1 MSKNNIKIYD
11 STLRDGAQT
20 KGINFSLDDKKKILN
35 TLDELRVDYVEG
47 GWPGA
52 NPTDDIFFKSL
63 PKLKFSKVVAFG
75 MMRKHKVKVKNDIG
89 LKSILNSGVG
99 YACLVG
105 KSWDFNVKNAL
116 KVGLEDNLE
125 MIGDTIYYASKR
137 LDEVMFDAEHFF
149 DGFKSNPDYSL
160 DSIKIAYESGA
171 KWIILCDTNG
181 GTLPY
186 EVKEIVSKVKKIIP
200 VEKIGVHFHNDTDNA
215 TSNSIESIRSG
226 VCQVQGTFNGLG
238 ERCGNA
244 NLVNIVSNLVL
255 KMNFNCSL
263 KKNLKK
269 LTSVSRFIDETL
281 NRQSARN
288 LPFVGSAA
296 FAHKGGLHISAV
308 EKDPRCY
315 EHINPSEVGNER
327 TLVISNQSGKSNIL
341 NKLKKYKIS
350 TNNNEDEIVS
360 FLNLTKKQEFLG
372 YAYDGAEASFELLA
386 RRKFQKLKEFYSLA
400 SFKVSDEKRL
410 NESGNFKPFSEARVK
425 IFVGKKEFYSASEG
439 NGPIHALDNALRK
452 ALIKFYPKLKELNLI
467 DYKVRILTP
476 EDGTKALVRVRIES
490 SNKNQ
495 TWSTIGVSHNVI
507 DASYIAL
514 HDSITYHLLKMK

>member
-1 MSKNNIKIYD
+1 MI
-11 STLRDGAQT
+11 
-20 KGINFSLDDKKKILN
+20 FSLN
-35 TLDELRVDYVEG
+35 
-47 GWPGA
+47 
-52 NPTDDIFFKSL
+52 L

-75 MMRKHKVKVKNDIG
+75 MMRKHKVNVKDDIG

-99 YACLVG
+99 CACLVG

-116 KVGLEDNLE
+116 KVGLKDNLE
-125 MIGDTIYYASKR
+125 MISDTIYYSSKR

-160 DSIKIAYESGA
+160 ESIKMAYESGA

-186 EVKEIVSKVKKIIP
+186 EVKEIVSKVKEIIP

-255 KMNFNCSL
+255 KMNLNCSL

-269 LTSVSRFIDETL
+269 LTYVSRFIDETL

-327 TLVISNQSGKSNIL
+327 TLVISNQS
-341 NKLKKYKIS
+341 
-350 TNNNEDEIVS
+350 ER
-360 FLNLTKKQEFLG
+360 
-372 YAYDGAEASFELLA
+372 A
-386 RRKFQKLKEFYSLA
+386 
-400 SFKVSDEKRL
+400 
-410 NESGNFKPFSEARVK
+410 
-425 IFVGKKEFYSASEG
+425 IF
-439 NGPIHALDNALRK
+439 
-452 ALIKFYPKLKELNLI
+452 
-467 DYKVRILTP
+467 
-476 EDGTKALVRVRIES
+476 
-490 SNKNQ
+490 
-495 TWSTIGVSHNVI
+495 
-507 DASYIAL
+507 
-514 HDSITYHLLKMK
+514 